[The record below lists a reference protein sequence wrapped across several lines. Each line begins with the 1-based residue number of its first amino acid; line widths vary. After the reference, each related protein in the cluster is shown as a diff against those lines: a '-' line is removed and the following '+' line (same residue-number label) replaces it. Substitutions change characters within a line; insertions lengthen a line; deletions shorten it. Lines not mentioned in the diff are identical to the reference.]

1 MTSFRSGVPIL
12 MPFLLLLL
20 IFLLFDFSTL
30 FMLGHWIGGLYAFLI
45 MVATAVI
52 GVQLIRHEGMT
63 TLRQA
68 QARFLAGENSSDEV
82 MRGVSVIFAGMLLM
96 LPGTLTDLLAMGC
109 LLPITNRLLTRR
121 MLGRTARSGIFSGR
135 FQDIGSGPG
144 EHREPGF
151 DEGHPHDEKSRQSPH
166 GKPLEGD
173 YIESERHR
181 DQ

>member
-1 MTSFRSGVPIL
+1 

-45 MVATAVI
+45 MIATAVI
-52 GVQLIRHEGMT
+52 GVQLIRHQGLT

-82 MRGVSVIFAGMLLM
+82 MRGVSMIFAGMLLM

-109 LLPITNRLLTRR
+109 LLPVTNRLLTRR

-135 FQDIGSGPG
+135 FQDIGAGPG
-144 EHREPGF
+144 EPRDRGF
-151 DEGHPHDEKSRQSPH
+151 DEGKSHHEQASRDPH
-166 GKPLEGD
+166 GQPLEGD
-173 YIESERHR
+173 YIEHERHR